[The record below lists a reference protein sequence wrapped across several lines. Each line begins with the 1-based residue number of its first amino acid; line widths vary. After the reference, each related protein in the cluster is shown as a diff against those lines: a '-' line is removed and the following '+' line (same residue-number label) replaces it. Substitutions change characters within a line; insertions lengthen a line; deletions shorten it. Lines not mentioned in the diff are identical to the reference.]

1 MNKAEQRLASS
12 LRAWRARQDT
22 RAFSNKSEDVR
33 AWEPEP
39 TLELARAFVPKRTES
54 MYTTA
59 RGIMDGTLDNSGE
72 PIDKFRGYS

>member
-12 LRAWRARQDT
+12 RKAYLRRQEE

-39 TLELARAFVPKRTES
+39 TLELAAAFRPKEVVS
-54 MYTTA
+54 MYATIRERMEAKVLPTA
-59 RGIMDGTLDNSGE
+59 RDAE
-72 PIDKFRGYS
+72 KFRTY